1 MLLCVPLN
9 AILAPG
15 YVNGR
20 GDAGTL
26 VPTADDGGD
35 IDEERDTKTVLGK
48 TFVVHKYLLVR
59 KSNTFPLPKRIKR
72 GIKHWREKAN
82 ITRAVLGN

>member
-35 IDEERDTKTVLGK
+35 IDKGGHPFRPEDIMGVFKGVIDGTK
-48 TFVVHKYLLVR
+48 
-59 KSNTFPLPKRIKR
+59 PKVGGEVIC
-72 GIKHWREKAN
+72 AD
-82 ITRAVLGN
+82 A

>member
-1 MLLCVPLN
+1 MDIIEFCCCKRSMLLCVPLN

-35 IDEERDTKTVLGK
+35 IDKGGHPYRPEDIMGVFKGVIDGTK
-48 TFVVHKYLLVR
+48 
-59 KSNTFPLPKRIKR
+59 PKVGGEVIC
-72 GIKHWREKAN
+72 AD
-82 ITRAVLGN
+82 A